1 MTALHP
7 GKIDTPHEL
16 VLRARKGD
24 TKAFGKIYELWVNSL
39 YRFVYLKTKDEDVAE
54 DLTAEVFLKAWK
66 GLKTF
71 VPRKDVKFSTWLF
84 SIARNSVI
92 DYYRVT
98 KQTLS
103 LDDLPEIPEMIESI
117 DLYPEQTKLQDAL
130 KHLKPEYRI
139 ILELRYI
146 QDIPISK
153 IAQKLKKK
161 EGNIR
166 TLTNRALKKLKEI
179 VESDSGPD
187 FA

>member
-1 MTALHP
+1 MSTLHP
-7 GKIDTPHEL
+7 GKIDTPLEL
-16 VLRARKGD
+16 IIRARKGD

-39 YRFVYLKTKDEDVAE
+39 YRFVYLKTKNEDVAE

-71 VPRKDVKFSTWLF
+71 TPRKDVKFSTWLF
-84 SIARNSVI
+84 SIARNSII

-103 LDDLPEIPEMIESI
+103 LDSLPEIPELIENI
-117 DLYPEQTKLQDAL
+117 DLYPEQTRLQDAL
-130 KHLKPEYRI
+130 IHLKPEYRI

-166 TLTNRALKKLKEI
+166 TLTNRALKKLKEV
-179 VESDSGPD
+179 VETTK
-187 FA
+187 